1 MLKVLE
7 INDTLKD
14 LKWYASGFG
23 IYSSENGSEFVVA
36 VCGWC
41 LIDKAVKLVYL
52 KNHWEFPHQ
61 DNLFKNFDNHSPY

>member
-7 INDTLKD
+7 IDDTLKD
-14 LKWYASGFG
+14 LRWYAPGFG
-23 IYSSENGSEFVVA
+23 IYGSENGSEFVVA

-52 KNHWEFPHQ
+52 KNYQEFFHQ
-61 DNLFKNFDNHSPY
+61 DYLCKIFDKNSP